1 MITINEIVIE
11 FNKNIEFA
19 QNKSIF
25 TRGIELQKEEIEFLE
40 KYKNKLSSFKSYFV
54 DKQLEYESNLIFCFE
69 ESVRTIQ
76 LELTMIVNLKE
87 DKMSIAWDNLVDA
100 QVSASNVV
108 SNHPKGHDLEGYLDK
123 LRSYEIILFPK
134 MMFAS
139 IGGIIKKSECS
150 ICNDNYGKCNHIKG
164 KVYMG
169 EMCCRIITEMKLEEA
184 SIVENP
190 ANKHCRVLSYY
201 TSKSEE
207 VDTLTLRKIIKEK

>member
-1 MITINEIVIE
+1 MITINEITSE
-11 FNKNIEFA
+11 FNKVIAVA

-25 TRGIELQKEEIEFLE
+25 ARGIEIQKEEIEFLE
-40 KYKNKLSSFKSYFV
+40 KYKNKLSLLKTIFIEN
-54 DKQLEYESNLIFCFE
+54 QLEYESNLVFCFE
-69 ESVRTIQ
+69 ESIRTIQ

-87 DKMSIAWDNLVDA
+87 DRMGIAWDNLVDA

-108 SNHPKGHDLEGYLDK
+108 SNHPQGQDLEGYLDK

-139 IGGIIKKSECS
+139 IGGIIKRSECS

-169 EMCCRIITEMKLEEA
+169 EMCCRVVTEMIAEEF

-190 ANKHCRVLSYY
+190 ANKHCRILTIDTV
-201 TSKSEE
+201 KSGEID
-207 VDTLTLRKIIKEK
+207 VLTLRKIVKEN